1 MRPARHLR
9 AVLYDIVWR
18 SGLSSLEVARLLQ
31 VGQKLDA
38 VVELD
43 KEDYLVLSFPE
54 RAGVVGFAATSDLN
68 LQAQR
73 SFSLGQK
80 LQATV
85 VALPS
90 QSTGRQA

>member
-1 MRPARHLR
+1 M
-9 AVLYDIVWR
+9 
-18 SGLSSLEVARLLQ
+18 ARLLQ

-54 RAGVVGFAATSDLN
+54 RAGVVGFAAASDLN

-85 VALPS
+85 VALPCE
-90 QSTGRQA
+90 STGRHARLGCVAQSFSATSAVL